1 MPLLPYYNRRGRR
14 PRRPENG
21 SDILLDY
28 ELSSLSVT
36 GTKDKNKIS
45 YMINNLFKPTIDY
58 IKGFGDGSLQ
68 SGCEN
73 FLMSCGLTKAEIN
86 KIIEIMVV

>member
-1 MPLLPYYNRRGRR
+1 
-14 PRRPENG
+14 
-21 SDILLDY
+21 
-28 ELSSLSVT
+28 
-36 GTKDKNKIS
+36 
-45 YMINNLFKPTIDY
+45 MINNLFKPTIEY

-73 FLMSCGLTKAEIN
+73 YLLTLGLTKAEIN